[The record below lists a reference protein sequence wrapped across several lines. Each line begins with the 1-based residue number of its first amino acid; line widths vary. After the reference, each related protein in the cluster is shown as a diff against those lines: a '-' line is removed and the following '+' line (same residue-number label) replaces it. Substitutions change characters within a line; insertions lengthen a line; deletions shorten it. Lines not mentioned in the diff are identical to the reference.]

1 MNRSL
6 LNESTINDDDE
17 VDFPVSGLEPLQ
29 EEEEDDD
36 YADILDARA
45 NQTTSGFSYHPTEGF
60 TTSMIPS
67 MSNLVEEDEKDEL
80 KDFPMRDEGAT
91 MTAIITEAV
100 PSISRLLDEDEEDS
114 LLAKS
119 KEEEE
124 EDAGKKNA
132 NADNRNDELDAS
144 IEQHEEGVREDEFT
158 GGSALNVTVNNNQ
171 SIASHYTSGGTEK
184 LNITNSIDKSIQI
197 SL

>member
-67 MSNLVEEDEKDEL
+67 MSNLVEED
-80 KDFPMRDEGAT
+80 
-91 MTAIITEAV
+91 
-100 PSISRLLDEDEEDS
+100 
-114 LLAKS
+114 
-119 KEEEE
+119 
-124 EDAGKKNA
+124 
-132 NADNRNDELDAS
+132 
-144 IEQHEEGVREDEFT
+144 
-158 GGSALNVTVNNNQ
+158 
-171 SIASHYTSGGTEK
+171 
-184 LNITNSIDKSIQI
+184 
-197 SL
+197 